1 MLTFP
6 LPESARAGLGDAAP
20 PTLHALGNPD
30 LLQIPLLGLLCSR
43 QCPGG
48 VILETLDRVPEWV
61 KTGCVIVSG
70 FHAPLEQQVL
80 CSLLRRAG
88 RAVKVLARTLDG
100 YRPSPQEREALAGGR
115 LLLLSS
121 FPPTV
126 RRTTREAAITRNRLV
141 AALCQDLYVPYCRE
155 SGPLADLVGGKP

>member
-6 LPESARAGLGDAAP
+6 LPESTCACLGDVTP
-20 PTLHALGNPD
+20 PTLYALGNAD

-43 QCPGG
+43 QCPGSI
-48 VILETLDRVPEWV
+48 ILETLDRTPEWV
-61 KTGCVIVSG
+61 REGRVIVSG

-80 CSLLRRAG
+80 RSLLRRSG

-100 YRPSPQEREALAGGR
+100 YRPPPQEREALDDGR
-115 LLLLSS
+115 LLLLSP

-126 RRTTREAAITRNRLV
+126 RRTTRATAMTRNRLV
-141 AALCQDLYVPYCRE
+141 AALCAELCAPYCRE
-155 SGPLADLVGGKP
+155 GSALAELVSEKP